1 MEELLVIALGALAV
15 IAAPLVP
22 GVRPFAKSAVK
33 GGMALGSAAAA
44 AAVAA
49 GQQWDNLA
57 DKVGSKKSE
66 LNLPIVD
73 GAATV
78 VANAAQATSDAAA
91 AVVDTAK
98 SAAAAVTDTAKSAA
112 AAVTDTAKSTAAVVT
127 DGAAGAGAD
136 AANGAAA
143 PVETAPAVIEGDD
156 LTKISGIGAKT
167 AGILAAAGITTY
179 AQLAAATDAGLREIL
194 ESAGPRYRLLDP
206 ATWPDQAGKLIAEE
220 SAE

>member
-22 GVRPFAKSAVK
+22 GVRPLAKSAVK
-33 GGMALGSAAAA
+33 GGMALGGAAAA

-49 GQQWDNLA
+49 GQQWDHLA
-57 DKVGSKKSE
+57 DKMSSKKSE
-66 LNLPIVD
+66 VDLPVIEGTATMVD
-73 GAATV
+73 DTAKAA
-78 VANAAQATSDAAA
+78 NEAAA
-91 AVVDTAK
+91 AVAESAK
-98 SAAAAVTDTAKSAA
+98 SAAAAAADATATVTDAAAAATDEAATVAA
-112 AAVTDTAKSTAAVVT
+112 AAVEQ
-127 DGAAGAGAD
+127 
-136 AANGAAA
+136 AAA
-143 PVETAPAVIEGDD
+143 PFDGDD
-156 LTKISGIGAKT
+156 LTKISGIGPKT

-206 ATWPDQAGKLIAEE
+206 TSWPDQAGKLLAEE